1 LIGERKLTEAEFNI
15 GKELLENIEKAE
27 GILETLIK
35 MKDTIKEKEFKASL
49 TTFIGNCTQNVISFK
64 QEDKKIFIEIM
75 DKLIQEENKLISS
88 FKKEFEKL

>member
-1 LIGERKLTEAEFNI
+1 MTISEFNI

-27 GILETLIK
+27 GTLETLIR
-35 MKDTIKEKEFKASL
+35 MKSTIKEKEFKASL
-49 TTFIGNCTQNVISFK
+49 TTFIGNCPQNVISFK

-75 DKLIQEENKLISS
+75 DKLIQEEEKIISS